1 MKRHGVGI
9 VICGVKLRRIHG
21 RIIKSI
27 TGRKRGLDGGRRGSV
42 LSKRGLNKGW
52 GRVLDDR
59 YRRRSGDMHS
69 RRRGLFGCCVGIG

>member
-52 GRVLDDR
+52 GRVLDD
-59 YRRRSGDMHS
+59 MHS